1 MVTDDRLEAL
11 VWGWG
16 PGEEGMVVDRWT
28 ITGDTSRPEIFDS
41 AREPTGWPS
50 AI

>member
-1 MVTDDRLEAL
+1 MTLRMLAGLRSMPVY
-11 VWGWG
+11 
-16 PGEEGMVVDRWT
+16 
-28 ITGDTSRPEIFDS
+28 FDS

>member
-1 MVTDDRLEAL
+1 MTLRMLAGDR
-11 VWGWG
+11 
-16 PGEEGMVVDRWT
+16 
-28 ITGDTSRPEIFDS
+28 SSPETRDS